1 MAGVR
6 RKPRSTGGK
15 YQGWYINAAGSREF
29 FTGIED
35 REETLRMARRLEDD
49 HRQVRLGYRPA
60 STSAD
65 RHKTDRFFE
74 IKDEY
79 LAWGESQGGRGGR
92 PWGDWH
98 ARKRRT
104 HLIWWE
110 KKLGLTTL
118 ADLDGILPKVEK
130 EMRSLQAAGRAGKT
144 IANYAEA
151 LAALCDW
158 CQQRG
163 YLADDP
169 LNALVPFDTT
179 PRTVRRAMTEQEIA
193 RLLDGCPDHRRL
205 LYETALVSGLR
216 ANELRSLT
224 LRHLDVARRGL
235 NLDAKWTKNRKNGFQ
250 PLPLWL
256 VAKLRATAER
266 GDSEQL
272 YRLHYARRDAKR
284 RAPKDDPLLF
294 VPSAS
299 LSRDLDKD
307 LEAADIRK
315 WTPDGKLD
323 FHAIR
328 NTYINLVL
336 DSDVTAREAQAL
348 ARHST
353 PDLTFNIY
361 GRARQDHMA
370 EAVERIGNRL
380 FSTPERVPSVHRLAV
395 GAEQESAT
403 ARESDSCAST
413 QMVELRGIE
422 PLTS

>member
-1 MAGVR
+1 ML
-6 RKPRSTGGK
+6 S
-15 YQGWYINAAGSREF
+15 S
-29 FTGIED
+29 
-35 REETLRMARRLEDD
+35 L
-49 HRQVRLGYRPA
+49 
-60 STSAD
+60 
-65 RHKTDRFFE
+65 
-74 IKDEY
+74 
-79 LAWGESQGGRGGR
+79 WG
-92 PWGDWH
+92 
-98 ARKRRT
+98 
-104 HLIWWE
+104 

-130 EMRSLQAAGRAGKT
+130 EMRNLQAAGRAGKT

-169 LNALVPFDTT
+169 LKALVAFDTT
-179 PRTVRRAMTEQEIA
+179 PRTIRRVMTEGEIA
-193 RLLDGCPDHRRL
+193 RLLDACPAHRRL
-205 LYETALVSGLR
+205 LYETALLSGLR

-224 LRHLDVARRGL
+224 LKDLDVTRGGL

-256 VAKLRATAER
+256 VAKLQAAAER

-272 YRLHYARRDAKR
+272 YRLHYLRRDAKR
-284 RAPKDDPLLF
+284 RAPRNPLLF
-294 VPSAS
+294 VPSS
-299 LSRDLDKD
+299 LSRDFDKD

-328 NTYINLVL
+328 NAYINLVL

-353 PDLTFNIY
+353 PDLTYNVY

-370 EAVERIGNRL
+370 KAVEQIGNRL
-380 FSTPERVPSVHRLAV
+380 FPTPERVPSVHRLAV

-403 ARESDSCAST
+403 ARELDSCDSM